1 MSQTSRTTDVSSGVS
16 RSSLWLAAVGFLLI
30 AIGTGI
36 LSWFPTL
43 RVLEVTVQALGVL
56 LIALALVMNWRIHAR
71 RWGWAAFIFFLL
83 GILAYGV
90 MWSAYAVDPG
100 SLGDPSATQRG
111 FFTVGIGYLCAAIG
125 MFLVIARKRRQPAN
139 SGASGQL
146 SIAATVT
153 QMLLFSVGA
162 LVCAAGAFIWLIPTD
177 SKLQHFA
184 LLIVGWA
191 VVFLSTIAARKGLA
205 EKVGRPAAVM
215 IILAVMLYWLHYV
228 LDALPSWEDAEWRNS
243 MHVSAIAFV
252 FAAIAFILMATR
264 GNKPSTSIVNNNSA

>member
-1 MSQTSRTTDVSSGVS
+1 MSHTVNVADLSAGLSRT
-16 RSSLWLAAVGFLLI
+16 SLWLAAAGFFLLVD
-30 AIGTGI
+30 GTGI
-36 LSWFPTL
+36 FSWFPSLGTL
-43 RVLEVTVQALGVL
+43 EFALQALGPVLVAVAL
-56 LIALALVMNWRIHAR
+56 LIGWRSHAA

-125 MFLVIARKRRQPAN
+125 MFLVIGRKRRQPAN

-215 IILAVMLYWLHYV
+215 IILAVMVYWLHYV

-264 GNKPSTSIVNNNSA
+264 GNKPSTSIVNKNSA